1 MNNEFKTVERS
12 ATVDRRSTQER
23 NDTILDLIQAEAII
37 EMPKTKKVSLK
48 KAKSRKFKQKK
59 EEIESSNFMDTIS

>member
-23 NDTILDLIQAEAII
+23 KDTNLDLIQAEAII